1 MRLNGYASFLTG
13 FFVVMLLYWL
23 AIQMSDIKD
32 LPINLFYSFS
42 TAVLAFFGGVFGLL
56 VSKNWGGTRSA
67 VGKAVLLMSAGTI
80 SWSLGN
86 FVWSF
91 NNFILHVEMPYPSL
105 ADLGYL
111 LAIPLWIIGVVFLS
125 EATGARFSLRKM
137 RGRLLLIIFPILG
150 AILSYYF
157 LFVIARDSTIDLE
170 GGLLKVLLD
179 FYYPISD
186 FVILTV
192 SFVMFGLSLKYL
204 GGRFRLPIYTIL
216 LGFIFMFLADFLFS
230 YTTTIETYYNG
241 NFPDLLFAVAMY
253 VISVGVC
260 SLDISDN
267 YYLTK

>member
-1 MRLNGYASFLTG
+1 LTG
-13 FFVVMLLYWL
+13 FFVVMLLYWIG
-23 AIQMSDIKD
+23 IQISGIKD

-42 TAVLAFFGGVFGLL
+42 TAVLAFFGGIFGLF
-56 VSKNWGGTRSA
+56 VSKNWGSTKSS
-67 VGKAVLLMSAGTI
+67 VGKAVLFMSAGTI

-91 NNFILHVEMPYPSL
+91 YNFILSVEMPYPSP
-105 ADLGYL
+105 ADLGYT
-111 LAIPLWIIGVVFLS
+111 LAIPLWIIGVTFLS
-125 EATGARFSLRKM
+125 EATGARFSLKKM
-137 RGRLLLIIFPILG
+137 RGRFVLILFPIL
-150 AILSYYF
+150 AALLSYYF

-192 SFVMFGLSLKYL
+192 SFIMFGLSLKYL
-204 GGRFRLPIYTIL
+204 GGRFRLPVYTIL
-216 LGFIFMFLADFLFS
+216 IGFIFMFLADFLFS

-253 VISVGVC
+253 VISLGVC
-260 SLDISDN
+260 SLDISDGN
-267 YYLTK
+267 YSER

>member
-1 MRLNGYASFLTG
+1 MKLNGYASFLTG
-13 FFVVMLLYWL
+13 FFVLMLIYWVG
-23 AIQMSDIKD
+23 IQISDIKD
-32 LPINLFYSFS
+32 LPINLLYSFS
-42 TAVLAFFGGVFGLL
+42 TAVLAFFGGLMGLK
-56 VSKNWGGTRSA
+56 VSKNWGGVKSA
-67 VGKAVLLMSAGTI
+67 VGKAVLFLSAGTI

-91 NNFILHVEMPYPSL
+91 YNFILNIEMPYPSL
-105 ADLGYL
+105 SDLGYT
-111 LAIPLWIIGVVFLS
+111 LAIPLWMIGVVFLS

-137 RGRLLLIIFPILG
+137 KGRLLLIALPILG
-150 AILSYYF
+150 ALVSYYF

-186 FVILTV
+186 FIILTV
-192 SFVMFGLSLKYL
+192 SFLMFGLSLKYL
-204 GGRFRLPIYTIL
+204 GGKFRWPIYTIL

-253 VISVGVC
+253 VISLGVC
-260 SLDISDN
+260 SLDISDDN
-267 YYLTK
+267 SS